1 MRKLWVGV
9 DLHKGQFTC
18 YVLGD
23 PGKGTYSRF
32 VTNAAGYA
40 AFLRMLEMFRRNGIE
55 CEVAVESTGNARYFA
70 TIVERA
76 GVLVRVINTLKF
88 KVVSESVSKTDRR
101 DAKTIAEFLAKDML
115 PEAHLCGERSEA
127 LRRLVKSRAML
138 VRTLVKLKNQVHG
151 IALGY
156 GMLVKSGKL
165 NSRKGRAEVAE
176 ALGAVGGTEVVE
188 LLVTAIE
195 TVEGEVTR
203 IEKKLQEFSAGDRA
217 VEILRSIPGTG
228 LICATTVRAFID
240 DIKRFESPKKLS
252 AFAGLAPWVQQSDQS
267 VHYGRITKH
276 GPSELR
282 TALVQMVLGMIKVQ
296 GQSNNRL
303 MLRYR
308 QIKQRH
314 GSGKA
319 IIATARKLS
328 TIVWTLLTEDKEY
341 DAAVLDDPALRSLA
355 QAMSEEALA
364 IHTA

>member
-23 PGKGTYSRF
+23 SGKGAYSRF
-32 VTNAAGYA
+32 VTNAAGYT
-40 AFLRMLEMFRRNGIE
+40 AFLRMLEAFGRNEHE
-55 CEVAVESTGNARYFA
+55 CEVAVESTGNTRYFA
-70 TIVERA
+70 TIVERL
-76 GVLVRVINTLKF
+76 GVRVRVINTLKF
-88 KVVSESVSKTDRR
+88 KVVNESVNKTDRR

-115 PEAHLCGERSEA
+115 PEARLCGERSEA
-127 LRRLVKSRAML
+127 LRRLVKSRTML

-156 GMLVKSGKL
+156 GLLLKSGKL
-165 NSRKGRAEVAE
+165 NSRRGRAEVVE
-176 ALGAVGGTEVVE
+176 ALRAVGGAEVVE
-188 LLVTAIE
+188 PLVTAMG
-195 TVEGEVTR
+195 TMEGEVAR
-203 IEKKLQEFSAGDRA
+203 IEKKLAELSAGDRA
-217 VEILRSIPGTG
+217 VEILCSIPGTG
-228 LICATTVRAFID
+228 PICATTVRAFID
-240 DIKRFESPKKLS
+240 DIKRFESAKKLCGY
-252 AFAGLAPWVQQSDQS
+252 AGLAPWVQQSDQS

-276 GPSELR
+276 GPVELR

-303 MLRYR
+303 MVRYR

-319 IIATARKLS
+319 IIATARKLA

-341 DAAVLDDPALRSLA
+341 DGAIMDDPVVCGVAH
-355 QAMSEEALA
+355 AMSEEALTKT
-364 IHTA
+364 TA